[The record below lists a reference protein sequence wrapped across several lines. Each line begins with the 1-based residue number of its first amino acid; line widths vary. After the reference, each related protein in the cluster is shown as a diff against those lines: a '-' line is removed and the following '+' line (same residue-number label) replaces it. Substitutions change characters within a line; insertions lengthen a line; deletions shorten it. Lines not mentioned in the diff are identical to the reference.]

1 MPKQVRVETPE
12 AFYKS
17 QQQSKKSMWDCLM
30 DIGTDWTFEPGVDFA
45 KGATPRSLIDRL
57 KGWLR
62 NQGHDY
68 KVLRNV
74 GKNGAVTI
82 RLAEWTQEEGRFGI
96 NEQQLS
102 AVGGRPNAFG
112 RSRIRDS
119 PAIPQERTQGE
130 THPFNQAGLSP
141 EALGFLFSCWAI
153 WDQTCHQAVY
163 FGHPHSLLSGCFSTN
178 SLDRRPIAAMIP
190 EQKRRPAN
198 VLTTQMPDHLS
209 QSLRMDSLQW
219 RFLRTQILVIWEA
232 ARRTKFRSTSV
243 FTRSRRKEASR

>member
-82 RLAEWTQEEGRFGI
+82 RLAEWTQEER
-96 NEQQLS
+96 E
-102 AVGGRPNAFG
+102 V
-112 RSRIRDS
+112 RDKR
-119 PAIPQERTQGE
+119 ATAQRRGWAAKRLREKQDQG
-130 THPFNQAGLSP
+130 
-141 EALGFLFSCWAI
+141 
-153 WDQTCHQAVY
+153 
-163 FGHPHSLLSGCFSTN
+163 
-178 SLDRRPIAAMIP
+178 
-190 EQKRRPAN
+190 
-198 VLTTQMPDHLS
+198 
-209 QSLRMDSLQW
+209 
-219 RFLRTQILVIWEA
+219 
-232 ARRTKFRSTSV
+232 
-243 FTRSRRKEASR
+243 